1 MRTFSVPLRN
11 VSLGIHQ
18 FIVNRHLQVMNWRLW
33 WLFWKVALKKKAIGL
48 LAKKIFFQLKLM
60 IHSILHYLW
69 SEDLSKSFSEL
80 IMSILIFSQYF
91 LNTFCPVEKCGV
103 TPHCL
108 YCDSLTLSVIF
119 WSFYS
124 NPSSPEKKKHIPLH
138 SRWITFIITFITSNL
153 PFFKSWKN

>member
-1 MRTFSVPLRN
+1 MM
-11 VSLGIHQ
+11 
-18 FIVNRHLQVMNWRLW
+18 IVLKSC
-33 WLFWKVALKKKAIGL
+33 FKKKSNWTSC
-48 LAKKIFFQLKLM
+48 KKNFFQLKLT

>member
-1 MRTFSVPLRN
+1 M
-11 VSLGIHQ
+11 
-18 FIVNRHLQVMNWRLW
+18 IVLKSC
-33 WLFWKVALKKKAIGL
+33 FKKKKAIGL
-48 LAKKIFFQLKLM
+48 LPKKFFFQLKLT

>member
-1 MRTFSVPLRN
+1 MFLLLLYTLLIKLRKKKMRTFSVPLRN

-48 LAKKIFFQLKLM
+48 LAKKIFFQLKLT

-103 TPHCL
+103 TPHCF
-108 YCDSLTLSVIF
+108 S
-119 WSFYS
+119 W
-124 NPSSPEKKKHIPLH
+124 KKKHIPLH

>member
-1 MRTFSVPLRN
+1 M
-11 VSLGIHQ
+11 I
-18 FIVNRHLQVMNWRLW
+18 
-33 WLFWKVALKKKAIGL
+33 LFWKVALKKKAIGL
-48 LAKKIFFQLKLM
+48 LAKKIFFQLKLT